1 MNEECIP
8 LTKAPCKDAFK
19 IFLKNRKVVYNEE
32 QEKFLWQ
39 IWRTAWVFGKQ
50 YGTIKERQRNH
61 VPLLTKEQMKE
72 LWDTTH
78 PMTGREFGKRIER
91 YYKLRR

>member
-8 LTKAPCKDAFK
+8 LTKSPCKDAFR
-19 IFLKNRKVVYNEE
+19 IFLKNRDYNEE
-32 QEKFLWQ
+32 QEKFLWK

-50 YGTIKERQRNH
+50 YGTIKERQRHH

-72 LWDTTH
+72 LWDTSH
-78 PMTGREFGKRIER
+78 PFTGEEFGRRIER
-91 YYKLRR
+91 YYGLRR